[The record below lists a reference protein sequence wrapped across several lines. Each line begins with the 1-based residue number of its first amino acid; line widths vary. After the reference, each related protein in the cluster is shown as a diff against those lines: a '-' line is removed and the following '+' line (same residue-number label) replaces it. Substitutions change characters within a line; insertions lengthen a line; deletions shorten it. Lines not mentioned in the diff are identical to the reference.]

1 MKPARINEAVRRSD
15 TLRTIYE
22 RRSVRKYSDRP
33 VDKELIEQILDA
45 GRMAPSAVNRQP
57 WKFYL
62 LTKKETIESLSKE
75 ITKIAGKEFLKSGPK
90 QILKAVGH
98 LLHYPHDIGLFKGEY
113 FVFHG
118 APVVIFIAGPRDYE
132 WAPLD
137 IGMCSQN
144 IMLAAKS
151 LGLDTC
157 PVGMGKYAEHTKNY
171 SQLLIPSS
179 EQIYLSIVLGYGI
192 ENPEMPERARDN
204 AVYVN

>member
-1 MKPARINEAVRRSD
+1 MSEPVRGSE

-45 GRMAPSAVNRQP
+45 GRMAPSAINRQP
-57 WKFYL
+57 WKFYM
-62 LTKKETIESLSKE
+62 LTKKEAIGSLSKE
-75 ITKIAGKEFLKSGPK
+75 IAKIAGKEFLKSGPK

-98 LLHYPHDIGLFKGEY
+98 LLHYPHNISLFKGEY
-113 FVFHG
+113 FIFHG
-118 APVVIFIAGPRDYE
+118 APVVIFITGPRDYE